1 MRTYSTIFTYLVIL
15 ILPIFMMNEVK
26 AQDEGIEEILVI
38 GKSIKA
44 SQMAAIE
51 AKRQAIN
58 VADIISA
65 DSIGRFPDV
74 NLSDALGRLPGI
86 SIERDQGQARYVS
99 FRGTPKRYTTTAF
112 NGISIPG
119 VENGRIPRFDSYP
132 AVITSQVVA
141 NKAIT
146 ADMPGESI
154 SGFINIK
161 TFKPSD
167 IEGFS
172 FSAEIG
178 MGEQDQGGGD
188 TSKEN
193 LRISYS
199 DDSFGFVVYGSAHN
213 NEQIT
218 DNREPT
224 YGGVKGA
231 QTPDRIDFRSYKVER
246 ESEALGGTI
255 EKYLENGG
263 RIFLTSLNTEFLDN
277 EERNDFRAYVKNGTP
292 TTGSGFTGS
301 ARRLFNDALYIN
313 KTEMNTLG
321 IETSF
326 GEWDIKAQASKID
339 TTFDTYMPIGYFI
352 GGGQLKNLSY
362 DISDPQNPIVNF
374 DGTYRDV
381 DYSTRLLVDAI
392 GGLYTETDQ
401 FKIDISRENNRGEL
415 KFGLQYDDRIATG
428 GGATLATISVEGG
441 YPSDVCDPKEYRL
454 GNFASPRDNSVGA
467 FYTDNPALNDCLN
480 TVRPARSDFP
490 DDEKI
495 DIEEVLFAAYVMQTF
510 EMDWGTIVAGLRV
523 EDTEYETSG
532 FKLATVSDEDIEFG
546 NIAAGSKEVL
556 SVKRS
561 YTNYLPSIHI
571 NYDVADDKKL
581 RLSYSTGISRP
592 SYIEARA
599 AASIG
604 IISQEITGGNPFLK
618 EEESWGIDAAFE
630 WYYDE
635 ASLFSVTVFHREI
648 DNVISESSSKVDGS
662 LYSDSAVAGELWDLA
677 AFGNG
682 KDGELQGI
690 EISLNA
696 RLDNYIEGFF
706 SGFGASL
713 NVALIESEYTTP
725 EGNIFALPG
734 QSDTNYNASVFY
746 EDHGF
751 SARVTYRYRSE
762 WLDET
767 ETGAVFNLGGGVY
780 WAAQNRLDASLRF
793 DLERLTGQKAS
804 LFADFNNIT
813 DESDMRYTAE
823 EWNVN
828 QVESFG
834 KSFLAGVR
842 YSF

>member
-1 MRTYSTIFTYLVIL
+1 MRAFKTIFIYLIIL
-15 ILPIFMMNEVK
+15 LIPIFMTTEIKVQAQEV
-26 AQDEGIEEILVI
+26 EEIVVT
-38 GKSIKA
+38 GKAIKE

-51 AKRQAIN
+51 AKRQAVN

-65 DSIGRFPDV
+65 DAIGRFPDV

-132 AVITSQVVA
+132 AVITSQVIA

-172 FSAEIG
+172 LSAEVG

-246 ESEALGGTI
+246 ESEAFGGTF
-255 EKYLENGG
+255 EKYLDNGG

-352 GGGQLKNLSY
+352 GGGQLTNLSY

-381 DYSTRLLVDAI
+381 DYSTKLLVDAI

-415 KFGLQYDDRIATG
+415 KFGLQYDDRVATG
-428 GGATLATISVEGG
+428 GGATLATVSVAGG
-441 YPSDVCDPKEYRL
+441 YPADVCDPKEYRL
-454 GNFASPRDNSVGA
+454 GDFASPRDNSVGA

-480 TVRPARSDFP
+480 TVRPPRSDFP

-495 DIEEVLFAAYVMQTF
+495 DIEEVLFAAYIMQTF
-510 EMDWGTIVAGLRV
+510 EMDWGNIVAGLRI
-523 EDTEYETSG
+523 EDTEYETNG
-532 FKLATVSDEDIEFG
+532 FRLATVSGDIGYE
-546 NIAAGSKEVL
+546 NIAVGAKEVL
-556 SVKRS
+556 SVKRT
-561 YTNYLPSIHI
+561 YTNYLPSVHV
-571 NYDVADDKKL
+571 NYDMSEDVKL

-599 AASIG
+599 AASIN
-604 IISQEITGGNPFLK
+604 ILSNEIAGGNPFLK
-618 EEESWGIDAAFE
+618 QEESWGIDAAFE

-635 ASLFSVTVFHREI
+635 ASLFSITLFHREI
-648 DNVISESSSKVDGS
+648 DNVISESNEKVDGT
-662 LYSDSAVAGELWDLA
+662 LYSDQAQPGELWDLA
-677 AFGNG
+677 GFGNG
-682 KDGELQGI
+682 KDGELQGL

-696 RLDNYIEGFF
+696 RMDNYIDGFF

-725 EGNIFALPG
+725 EGKVFALPG
-734 QSDTNYNASVFY
+734 QSDTNYNASIFY

-751 SARVTYRYRSE
+751 SARLTYRYRSE

-780 WAAQNRLDASLRF
+780 WAAQNRLDASVRY
-793 DLERLTGQKAS
+793 DLEALTGQKAS
-804 LFADFNNIT
+804 IFADFNNIT
-813 DESDMRYTAE
+813 DESDMRYTAQR
-823 EWNVN
+823 WNVN

-834 KSFLAGVR
+834 RSFLAGVR
-842 YSF
+842 YAF

>member
-1 MRTYSTIFTYLVIL
+1 MTTEI
-15 ILPIFMMNEVK
+15 K
-26 AQDEGIEEILVI
+26 AQAQEVEEIVVT
-38 GKSIKA
+38 GKAIKE

-51 AKRQAIN
+51 AKRQAVN

-65 DSIGRFPDV
+65 DAIGRFPDV

-172 FSAEIG
+172 LSAEIG

-246 ESEALGGTI
+246 ESEAFGGTF
-255 EKYLENGG
+255 EKYLDNGG

-352 GGGQLKNLSY
+352 GGGQLTNLSY

-381 DYSTRLLVDAI
+381 DYSTKLLVDAI

-428 GGATLATISVEGG
+428 GGATLATVSVAGG
-441 YPSDVCDPKEYRL
+441 YPADVCDPKEYRL
-454 GNFASPRDNSVGA
+454 DDFSSPRDNSVGA

-480 TVRPARSDFP
+480 TVRPPRSDFP

-495 DIEEVLFAAYVMQTF
+495 DIEEVLFAAYIMQTF
-510 EMDWGTIVAGLRV
+510 EMDWGNIVAGLRI
-523 EDTEYETSG
+523 EDTEYETNG
-532 FKLATVSDEDIEFG
+532 FRLATVSGDIGYE
-546 NIAAGSKEVL
+546 NIAVGAKEVL
-556 SVKRS
+556 SVERS
-561 YTNYLPSIHI
+561 YTNYLPSVHV
-571 NYDVADDKKL
+571 NYDMSEDVKL

-599 AASIG
+599 AASIN
-604 IISQEITGGNPFLK
+604 ILSNEIAGGNPFLK
-618 EEESWGIDAAFE
+618 QEESWGIDAAFE

-635 ASLFSVTVFHREI
+635 ASLFSITLFHREI
-648 DNVISESSSKVDGS
+648 DNVISESNSKVDGT
-662 LYSDSAVAGELWDLA
+662 LYSDQAQPGELWDLA

-682 KDGELQGI
+682 KDGELQGL

-696 RLDNYIEGFF
+696 RMDNYIDGFF

-725 EGNIFALPG
+725 EGKVFALPG
-734 QSDTNYNASVFY
+734 QSDTNYNASIFY

-751 SARVTYRYRSE
+751 SARLTYRYRSE

-780 WAAQNRLDASLRF
+780 WAAQNRLDASVRY
-793 DLERLTGQKAS
+793 DLEALTGQKAS
-804 LFADFNNIT
+804 IFADFNNIT
-813 DESDMRYTAE
+813 DESDMRYTAQR
-823 EWNVN
+823 WNVN

-834 KSFLAGVR
+834 RSFLAGVR
-842 YSF
+842 YAF

>member
-1 MRTYSTIFTYLVIL
+1 MRAFKAIFVYLIIFL
-15 ILPIFMMNEVK
+15 IPIFMTTEIK
-26 AQDEGIEEILVI
+26 AQAQEVEEIVVT
-38 GKSIKA
+38 GKAIKE

-51 AKRQAIN
+51 AKRQAVN

-65 DSIGRFPDV
+65 DAIGRFPDV

-132 AVITSQVVA
+132 AVITSQVFA

-172 FSAEIG
+172 LSAEIG

-246 ESEALGGTI
+246 ESEAFGGTF
-255 EKYLENGG
+255 EKYLDNGG

-339 TTFDTYMPIGYFI
+339 TTFDTYMPMGYFI
-352 GGGQLKNLSY
+352 GGGQLTNLSY
-362 DISDPQNPIVNF
+362 DISDPQNPIINF

-381 DYSTRLLVDAI
+381 DYSTKLLVDAI

-428 GGATLATISVEGG
+428 GGATLATVSVAGG
-441 YPSDVCDPKEYRL
+441 YPADVCDPKEYRL
-454 GNFASPRDNSVGA
+454 DDFASSRDNSVGA

-480 TVRPARSDFP
+480 TVRPPRSDFP

-495 DIEEVLFAAYVMQTF
+495 DIEEVLFAAYIMQTF
-510 EMDWGTIVAGLRV
+510 EMDWGNIVAGLRI
-523 EDTEYETSG
+523 EDTEYETNG
-532 FKLATVSDEDIEFG
+532 FRLATVSGDIGYE
-546 NIAAGSKEVL
+546 NIAVGAKEVL

-561 YTNYLPSIHI
+561 YTNYLPSVHV
-571 NYDVADDKKL
+571 NYDMSEDVKL

-599 AASIG
+599 AASIN
-604 IISQEITGGNPFLK
+604 ILSNEIAGGNPFLK
-618 EEESWGIDAAFE
+618 QEESWGIDAAFE

-635 ASLFSVTVFHREI
+635 ASLFSITLFHREI
-648 DNVISESSSKVDGS
+648 DNVISESNSKVDGT
-662 LYSDSAVAGELWDLA
+662 LYSDQAQPGELWDLA

-682 KDGELQGI
+682 KDGELQGL

-696 RLDNYIEGFF
+696 RMDNYIDGFF

-725 EGNIFALPG
+725 EGKVFALPG
-734 QSDTNYNASVFY
+734 QSDTNYNASIFY

-751 SARVTYRYRSE
+751 SARLTYRYRSE

-780 WAAQNRLDASLRF
+780 WAAQNRLDASVRY
-793 DLERLTGQKAS
+793 DLEALTGQKAS
-804 LFADFNNIT
+804 IFADFNNIT
-813 DESDMRYTAE
+813 DESDMRYTAQR
-823 EWNVN
+823 WNVN

-834 KSFLAGVR
+834 RSFLAGVR
-842 YSF
+842 YAF

>member
-1 MRTYSTIFTYLVIL
+1 MYNVSKKLLTIFLIPIL
-15 ILPIFMMNEVK
+15 MTFGFKAHGQEV
-26 AQDEGIEEILVI
+26 EEIIVT
-38 GKSIKA
+38 GKAIKE

-51 AKRQAIN
+51 AKRQAVN

-65 DSIGRFPDV
+65 DAIGRFPDV
-74 NLSDALGRLPGI
+74 NLSDSLGRLPGI

-167 IEGFS
+167 IDGFS
-172 FSAEIG
+172 LSAEIG

-193 LRISYS
+193 MRISYS

-213 NEQIT
+213 NEQVT

-246 ESEALGGTI
+246 ESEAFGGTI

-277 EERNDFRAYVKNGTP
+277 EERNDFRVYVSDGTP

-301 ARRLFNDALYIN
+301 ARRLFNDARYIN

-321 IETSF
+321 IDTSI
-326 GEWDIKAQASKID
+326 GEWDIEAQISKID
-339 TTFDTYMPIGYFI
+339 TTFDTHMPIGYFI

-362 DISDPQNPIVNF
+362 DISDPQNPIVKF

-381 DYSTRLLVDAI
+381 DYPVKLLVDAV

-401 FKIDISRENNRGEL
+401 FKIDISRENSRGEL
-415 KFGLQYDDRIATG
+415 KFGLQYDDRVATG
-428 GGATLATISVEGG
+428 GGATLATVSNEKG
-441 YPSDVCDPKEYRL
+441 YPTECDPKDYML
-454 GNFASPRDNSVGA
+454 GDFATPRDNSVGA
-467 FYTDNPALNDCLN
+467 FYTDNPALYECIKNSGR
-480 TVRPARSDFP
+480 TRSDFP

-495 DIEEVLFAAYVMQTF
+495 DIEEVLFAAYIMQSF
-510 EMDWGTIVAGLRV
+510 EMDWGSIVAGLRV
-523 EDTEYETSG
+523 EDTEYETNG
-532 FKLATVSDEDIEFG
+532 FRLATVSAEDIGYG
-546 NIAAGSKEVL
+546 NIATGAKEAL

-561 YTNYLPSIHI
+561 YTNYLPSLHI
-571 NYDVADDKKL
+571 NYDMAEDVKL

-592 SYIEARA
+592 SYIESRA
-599 AASIG
+599 AASIND
-604 IISQEITGGNPFLK
+604 ISQTITGGNPFLK

-635 ASLFSVTVFHREI
+635 ASLFSVTVFYREI
-648 DNVISESSSKVDGS
+648 DNVISESNEKIDGT
-662 LYSDSAVAGELWDLA
+662 LYSDQAVPGELWDLS

-682 KDGELQGI
+682 KDGELKGL
-690 EISLNA
+690 EISLNG
-696 RLDNYIEGFF
+696 RLDNYIDGFF
-706 SGFGASL
+706 SGFGASINL
-713 NVALIESEYTTP
+713 ALIESEYTTP
-725 EGNIFALPG
+725 EGNVFALPG
-734 QSDTNYNASVFY
+734 QSDTNYNASIFY

-751 SARVTYRYRSE
+751 SARLTYRYRSE

-780 WAAQNRLDASLRF
+780 WAAQNRLDASVRY
-793 DLERLTGQKAS
+793 DLEALTGQKAS
-804 LFADFNNIT
+804 IFADFNNIT
-813 DESDMRYTAE
+813 DESDMRYTAQR
-823 EWNVN
+823 WNVN

-834 KSFLAGVR
+834 RSFLAGVR
-842 YSF
+842 YAF

>member
-1 MRTYSTIFTYLVIL
+1 MYNVSKKLLTIFLIPIL
-15 ILPIFMMNEVK
+15 MTFGFKAHGQEV
-26 AQDEGIEEILVI
+26 EEIIVT
-38 GKSIKA
+38 GKAIKE

-51 AKRQAIN
+51 AKRQAVN

-65 DSIGRFPDV
+65 DAIGRFPDV
-74 NLSDALGRLPGI
+74 NLSDSLGRLPGI

-167 IEGFS
+167 IDGFS
-172 FSAEIG
+172 LSAEIG

-193 LRISYS
+193 MRISYS

-213 NEQIT
+213 NEQVT

-246 ESEALGGTI
+246 ESEAFGGTI

-277 EERNDFRAYVKNGTP
+277 EERNDFRVYVSDGTP

-301 ARRLFNDALYIN
+301 ARRLFNDARYIN

-321 IETSF
+321 IDTSF
-326 GEWDIKAQASKID
+326 GEWDIEAQISKID
-339 TTFDTYMPIGYFI
+339 TTFDTHMPIGYFI

-362 DISDPQNPIVNF
+362 DISDPQNPIVKF

-381 DYSTRLLVDAI
+381 DYPVKLLVDAV

-401 FKIDISRENNRGEL
+401 FKIDISRENSRGEL
-415 KFGLQYDDRIATG
+415 KFGLQYDDRVATG
-428 GGATLATISVEGG
+428 GGATLATVSNEKG
-441 YPSDVCDPKEYRL
+441 YPTECDPKDYML
-454 GNFASPRDNSVGA
+454 GDFATPRDNSVGA
-467 FYTDNPALNDCLN
+467 FYTDNPALYECIKNSGR
-480 TVRPARSDFP
+480 TRSDFP

-495 DIEEVLFAAYVMQTF
+495 DIEEVLFAAYIMQTF
-510 EMDWGTIVAGLRV
+510 EMDWGSIVAGLRV
-523 EDTEYETSG
+523 EDTEYETNG
-532 FKLATVSDEDIEFG
+532 FRLATVSAEDIGYG
-546 NIAAGSKEVL
+546 NIATGAKEAL

-561 YTNYLPSIHI
+561 YTNYLPSLHI
-571 NYDVADDKKL
+571 NYDMAEDVKL

-592 SYIEARA
+592 SYIESRA
-599 AASIG
+599 AASIND
-604 IISQEITGGNPFLK
+604 ISQTITGGNPFLK

-635 ASLFSVTVFHREI
+635 ASLFSVTVFFREI
-648 DNVISESSSKVDGS
+648 DNVISESNEKIDGT
-662 LYSDSAVAGELWDLA
+662 LYSDQAVPGELWDLS

-682 KDGELQGI
+682 KDGELKGL

-696 RLDNYIEGFF
+696 RLDNYIDGFF
-706 SGFGASL
+706 SGFGASINL
-713 NVALIESEYTTP
+713 ALIESEYTTP
-725 EGNIFALPG
+725 EGKVFALPG
-734 QSDTNYNASVFY
+734 QSDTNYNASIFY
-746 EDHGF
+746 EDYGF
-751 SARVTYRYRSE
+751 SARLTYRYRSE

-780 WAAQNRLDASLRF
+780 WAAQNRLDASVRY
-793 DLERLTGQKAS
+793 DLEQLTGQKAS
-804 LFADFNNIT
+804 VFVDFNNIT
-813 DESDMRYTAE
+813 DESDMRYTAQR
-823 EWNVN
+823 WNVN

-834 KSFLAGVR
+834 RHFLAGIR
-842 YSF
+842 YAF

>member
-1 MRTYSTIFTYLVIL
+1 MRAFKTIFVYLIIL
-15 ILPIFMMNEVK
+15 LIPIFMTTEIK
-26 AQDEGIEEILVI
+26 AQAQEVEEIVVT
-38 GKSIKA
+38 GKAIKE

-51 AKRQAIN
+51 AKRQAVN

-65 DSIGRFPDV
+65 DAIGRFPDV

-112 NGISIPG
+112 NGVSIPG

-172 FSAEIG
+172 LSAEIG

-246 ESEALGGTI
+246 ESEAFGGTI
-255 EKYLENGG
+255 EKYLDNGG

-352 GGGQLKNLSY
+352 GGGQLTNLSY

-381 DYSTRLLVDAI
+381 DYSTKLLVDAI

-415 KFGLQYDDRIATG
+415 KFGLQYDDRVATG
-428 GGATLATISVEGG
+428 GGATLATVSVAGG
-441 YPSDVCDPKEYRL
+441 YPADVCDPKEYRL
-454 GNFASPRDNSVGA
+454 DDFASPRDNSVGA

-480 TVRPARSDFP
+480 TVRPPRSDFP

-495 DIEEVLFAAYVMQTF
+495 DIEEVLFAAYIMQTF
-510 EMDWGTIVAGLRV
+510 EMDWGNIVAGLRI
-523 EDTEYETSG
+523 EDTEYETNG
-532 FKLATVSDEDIEFG
+532 FRLATVSGDIGYE
-546 NIAAGSKEVL
+546 NIAVGAKEVL

-561 YTNYLPSIHI
+561 YTNYLPSLHV
-571 NYDVADDKKL
+571 NYDMSEDVKL

-599 AASIG
+599 AASIN
-604 IISQEITGGNPFLK
+604 ILSNEIAGGNPFLK
-618 EEESWGIDAAFE
+618 QEESWGIDAAFE

-635 ASLFSVTVFHREI
+635 ASLFSITIFHREI
-648 DNVISESSSKVDGS
+648 DNVISESNEKVDGA
-662 LYSDSAVAGELWDLA
+662 LYSDQAQPGELWDLA

-682 KDGELQGI
+682 KDGELQGL

-696 RLDNYIEGFF
+696 RMDNYIDGFF

-725 EGNIFALPG
+725 EGKVFALPG

-751 SARVTYRYRSE
+751 SARLTYRYRSE

-780 WAAQNRLDASLRF
+780 WAAQNRLDASVRY
-793 DLERLTGQKAS
+793 DLEALTGQKAS
-804 LFADFNNIT
+804 IFADFNNIT
-813 DESDMRYTAE
+813 DESDMRYTAQR
-823 EWNVN
+823 WNVN

-834 KSFLAGVR
+834 RSFLAGVR
-842 YSF
+842 YAF